1 MKKLFLMTA
10 VTLCS
15 LASMA
20 TDFTGNL
27 NVTVN
32 GNEQQQN
39 ATITIDQNAGNYNL
53 LLKNFVY
60 EVNGVTKAVG
70 NIALTNMPALTS
82 GNITMLY
89 AQQNVTITAGDDASL
104 NWLGPDMGAVA
115 VKAVARMQGDYAVV
129 DFDLALQDAVTAQFE
144 NVGDHFQIPN
154 SDFELW
160 AASSGEPDH
169 WHGFKSASGWL
180 ASSAKGTLGKDTDV
194 RPGTTGTY
202 SAVVTSA
209 STFGIINNGTMTNGQ
224 LNAGSMSATSTDNHS
239 HMDVNSTATDNN
251 GAPFYTALYA
261 APDAIKTWIKYTQ
274 GGNNNNSNYH
284 ANLSAIAFDGSYYQD
299 PENKTYTNV
308 AAKAVD
314 TLIVKGDWRQLT
326 IPFDYNTYA
335 SNNASVEAVLVTIS
349 TNAKPGQGYSG
360 DKVWVDDMELVY
372 NANVTNFTHLGNT
385 ISGFNPDVHEYTF
398 TWEGDGD
405 PEASGYALTVE
416 GKSAVT
422 AVNVETVEN
431 GYRVVAIAT
440 SGDLMTCNA
449 YVINYEV
456 PAPVG
461 KPGDANG
468 DDNVDVND
476 VTTVINYI
484 LGKNPTPFNFDNANV
499 NGDSS
504 VNVNDVTMIIN
515 MILGII

>member
-10 VTLCS
+10 VALCS

-20 TDFTGNL
+20 TDFTGTL
-27 NVTVN
+27 KVTVN
-32 GNEQQQN
+32 GDVQQQN
-39 ATITIDQNAGNYNL
+39 ATISIDQNNGNYNL

-60 EVNGVTKAVG
+60 EANGVTKAVG
-70 NIALTNMPALTS
+70 NIAVSDVLAMAVNGKTLF
-82 GNITMLY
+82 Y
-89 AQQNVTITAGDDASL
+89 ADQKVTIANGDDASAA
-104 NWLGPDMGAVA
+104 WIGPSLGEVP
-115 VKAVARMQGDYAVV
+115 VKVVARMQGNYAAV
-129 DFDLALQDAVTAQFE
+129 DFEMQLQDEVYAIFE

-154 SDFELW
+154 SDFEDW
-160 AASSGEPDH
+160 ASSTGEPDH

-180 ASSAKGTLGKDTDV
+180 ASSAKGKLESSNDV
-194 RPGTTGTY
+194 RPGATGK
-202 SAVVTSA
+202 SALITSC
-209 STFGIINNGTMTNGQ
+209 STFGIVNNGTMTNGQ
-224 LNAGSMSATSTDNHS
+224 LNAASMTASSPDNHS
-239 HMDVNSTATDNN
+239 HMNINSTATDNN
-251 GAPFYTALYA
+251 GDRFYTALYA

-274 GGNNNNSNYH
+274 GNSNGNSAYH
-284 ANLSAIAFDGSYYQD
+284 ANLSAIAFDGNYYQD
-299 PENKTYTNV
+299 PEDKTYTNV

-314 TLIVKGDWRQLT
+314 TLIVRGDWRELN
-326 IPFDYNTYA
+326 IPFDYNSYA
-335 SNNASVEAVLVTIS
+335 ANNAPAQAILITIS
-349 TNAKPGQGYSG
+349 TNAKPGVGYSG

-416 GKSAVT
+416 GMSAVT

-484 LGKNPTPFNFDNANV
+484 LGKNPTPFNYDNANV
-499 NGDSS
+499 NGDTK
-504 VNVNDVTMIIN
+504 VDVMDVTLIIN